1 MRILISKILDN
12 VAIASAAV
20 SEDKHHN
27 MRSFKAA
34 DCTVKLYL
42 TTSKIILQ
50 GPGSSNLTKALSD
63 WLENVSEDKADNN
76 GDQHTEA
83 LTFESAKSATTDVSD
98 ALNDHVEPCSCL
110 PALKPYLEEL
120 IKCQISNLS
129 NGGDIVQS
137 ESQDESE
144 DAVCKLHDE
153 NNELRSQVRK
163 LKETITILENEK
175 STLIATIG
183 ILQLDLKRKEGVHDI
198 PENVSTTEAVMQSS
212 CQHVPEGV
220 TKPSAKQE
228 SKPKATTS
236 AKKKG
241 KSSAA
246 ANNSRNERG
255 TKPSITERVVILGD
269 STIKGL
275 QWWKM
280 SRDAVKVG
288 MREFR
293 GATIEHM
300 ESYTIPT
307 VHSDPSE
314 IILHT
319 GTNDLPSKSPRQV
332 AENIIN
338 LADDISQNTTAKVTI
353 SGLTHRT
360 DDPVFKNKVTETN
373 KILKSFLRSRDMSF
387 IDNRQIDS
395 SMLNKSGLQN
405 AKGSTALAKNILDHI
420 YNSD

>member
-1 MRILISKILDN
+1 M
-12 VAIASAAV
+12 
-20 SEDKHHN
+20 
-27 MRSFKAA
+27 
-34 DCTVKLYL
+34 C
-42 TTSKIILQ
+42 
-50 GPGSSNLTKALSD
+50 
-63 WLENVSEDKADNN
+63 
-76 GDQHTEA
+76 
-83 LTFESAKSATTDVSD
+83 D
-98 ALNDHVEPCSCL
+98 ALNAHVEPCSCL

-144 DAVCKLHDE
+144 DAVCKLRDE

-163 LKETITILENEK
+163 LKETITVLENEK

-183 ILQLDLKRKEGVHDI
+183 ILQLDFKRKEGVHDI
-198 PENVSTTEAVMQSS
+198 PVNVSTTEAVMQSS
-212 CQHVPEGV
+212 RQRVPEGV

-236 AKKKG
+236 VKKKG

-280 SRDAVKVG
+280 SRDAVKVE

-300 ESYTIPT
+300 ESYAIPT
-307 VHSDPSE
+307 VRSDPSE
-314 IILHT
+314 IILHI

-395 SMLNKSGLQN
+395 SMLNKSGLHLN

>member
-1 MRILISKILDN
+1 M
-12 VAIASAAV
+12 
-20 SEDKHHN
+20 
-27 MRSFKAA
+27 
-34 DCTVKLYL
+34 C
-42 TTSKIILQ
+42 
-50 GPGSSNLTKALSD
+50 
-63 WLENVSEDKADNN
+63 
-76 GDQHTEA
+76 
-83 LTFESAKSATTDVSD
+83 D
-98 ALNDHVEPCSCL
+98 ALNAHVEPCSCL

-144 DAVCKLHDE
+144 DAVCKLRDE

-163 LKETITILENEK
+163 LKEMITVLENEK

-183 ILQLDLKRKEGVHDI
+183 ILQLDFKQKEGVHDI
-198 PENVSTTEAVMQSS
+198 PVNVSTTEAVMQSS
-212 CQHVPEGV
+212 RQRVPEGV

-236 AKKKG
+236 VKKKG

-280 SRDAVKVG
+280 SRDAVKVE

-300 ESYTIPT
+300 ESYAIPT
-307 VHSDPSE
+307 VRSDPCE
-314 IILHT
+314 IILHI

-353 SGLTHRT
+353 SGLTH
-360 DDPVFKNKVTETN
+360 
-373 KILKSFLRSRDMSF
+373 
-387 IDNRQIDS
+387 
-395 SMLNKSGLQN
+395 
-405 AKGSTALAKNILDHI
+405 
-420 YNSD
+420 